1 MSSRNSKKVV
11 EDIVTEGVSP
21 AEIERLLDVAA
32 YAVEQIAPTLARSA
46 TFLLSDFRSR
56 RFHAL
61 SEFELTVARG
71 LTASPNLWTA
81 DFRDKDRRLFVCL
94 SISG

>member
-1 MSSRNSKKVV
+1 MSSRHSKKVI
-11 EDIVTEGVSP
+11 EDIVSEGVAP

-46 TFLLSDFRSR
+46 TFQLSDLRSQ

-61 SEFELTVARG
+61 SAFELTVVRG
-71 LTASPNLWTA
+71 SKNNPDHWTA
-81 DFRDKDRRLFVCL
+81 DFRDKERRLFVSL
-94 SISG
+94 SIST